1 MRRSRSPT
9 TGALGVTRA
18 GVVPPGGRPIRF
30 LFCIGMLQWCGWC
43 HTDLTDSIRAHL
55 YGCAMLPI
63 AIRRIAQAAREAARS
78 LVKQRHQ
85 LRDAAD
91 VAVREAQAT
100 LHALRNAMRQSP
112 LKRRE

>member
-1 MRRSRSPT
+1 
-9 TGALGVTRA
+9 
-18 GVVPPGGRPIRF
+18 
-30 LFCIGMLQWCGWC
+30 
-43 HTDLTDSIRAHL
+43 
-55 YGCAMLPI
+55 MLPI

-78 LVKQRHQ
+78 LVKQSHQ

-91 VAVREAQAT
+91 VAVREAQAA